1 MEKSKLLPVIA
12 AIMITSMVV
21 SMLSISTTTVSA
33 TPDVTAIIDR
43 LTVKPG
49 SYVLTI
55 TVTAGATA
63 IDNVR
68 IIVPSTFGNF
78 APTIKVP
85 KDNVVELAATDN
97 ENVVLAAGTKV
108 KLIGLATVRLY
119 KNTPLIR
126 VAGDNVYYE
135 NQAGTDSENL
145 RLVDNVTI
153 KKDAIVNATG
163 LTTNDNVL
171 LVEKRTLALDENDV
185 VTIAETVV
193 VRVSGNIVRLP
204 ENTLLKVRDDTNARN
219 LTTGDNVTTEKAA
232 TLVLNNG
239 INWVTQASA
248 SVIVLKGGLQSTLPA
263 GAWVRLW
270 VIPGETDD
278 NRVTLAAGS
287 KVSLDADTTVMLY
300 ENQQVTRVAPG
311 ATENVLLTDPAAAEN
326 QPKDWMQAVISA
338 TTVEWK
344 GIGENRIAPDASLA
358 FQFAVTVPNVSGA
371 ENILVRTTDISGVPV
386 ITKVTLTVDNTP
398 PTVTIAAS
406 PSWAKDNVAV
416 TITVTASEKLAKLDN
431 VMVAENNAPN
441 TQVIMTPT
449 TADNIVWT
457 GTYTT
462 GDNVLRDGTATIYVI
477 GAQFEDLVGNA
488 GSDTESTFTVDRM
501 KPPTPALTAL
511 TSFITENATL
521 TPAPGLQVKRAS
533 WLLEGTAQDNFLGG
547 LVTQEGM
554 TVKIRVGTTVYTPTV
569 DASGYFYQSITLAE
583 GKQEV
588 GVQYVDKAGNVGTE
602 NAENITLDTTKP
614 SVTMV
619 SPAAGAIINDN
630 KPLISLTISDA
641 TLGIDNRVAGFDATD
656 NSGYTV
662 QLRRDGDNAV
672 LATLTSIT
680 PPTSDPFTSF
690 TFENDYPTELV
701 DNRYNIYVIA
711 GDNLQ
716 SDNTYFS
723 FTIDT
728 TKPTWTQAQ
737 LLAAVTVKDPT
748 TLNVLGTTTKKT
760 SWLISGGAR
769 KAGSTIKV
777 YVGADAATAT
787 LKGTPVTASTTL
799 NANTLLYDYSLT
811 IALSEGANQSV
822 FIEEIDTASNTS
834 GLVLLGTYTVDATPP
849 VIALSAPAVDTTTD
863 AAQITVS
870 GAIADAIVTDP
881 QVLGVTIDC
890 TGASVAKTVYLDA
903 NGSFE
908 TTVPLVEGA
917 NVINVVAM
925 DGLVTP
931 TSGNQAV
938 TTRTVTRTVTPLTTY
953 AIILVVVALILAAI
967 AIFRKEMK

>member
-1 MEKSKLLPVIA
+1 MEKSKLLQVIA
-12 AIMITSMVV
+12 AIMITSMAV

-33 TPDVTAIIDR
+33 TPDVGADIDR
-43 LTVKPG
+43 PTVKPG

-55 TVTAGATA
+55 TVTAGDTA

-68 IIVPSTFGNF
+68 IIMPSGFTGF
-78 APTIKVP
+78 APTENVP

-108 KLIGLATVRLY
+108 KLIGLTTVRLY
-119 KNTPLIR
+119 ENENLIR

-135 NQAGTDSENL
+135 NAAGGFSENL
-145 RLVDNVTI
+145 RLIDNVVI
-153 KKDAIVNATG
+153 NKNAIVNATG

-204 ENTLLKVRDDTNARN
+204 ENTLLKVRDDTNAMN
-219 LTTGDNVTTEKAA
+219 LTTGDNVTTEKEK
-232 TLVLNNG
+232 TIILNNG
-239 INWVTQASA
+239 VNWITQSA
-248 SVIVLKGGLQSTLPA
+248 VQAFRYSLSDQMTLPA

-287 KVSLDADTTVMLY
+287 KVSLDTDTTVMLY

-344 GIGENRIAPDASLA
+344 GIPDNRIAAGASLL
-358 FQFAVTVPNVSGA
+358 FPFAVTVPNVSGA
-371 ENILVRTTDISGVPV
+371 QTINVRTTDIDGVPV
-386 ITKVTLTVDNTP
+386 IKPVTLTVDNTP
-398 PTVTIAAS
+398 PTVTVTAS

-431 VMVAENNAPN
+431 VMVAENNALEN

-488 GSDTESTFTVDRM
+488 GSDAESTFTVDRM

-533 WLLEGTAQDNFLGG
+533 WLIEGTAEDNYLDVIGP
-547 LVTQEGM
+547 QEGM

-569 DASGYFYQSITLAE
+569 DNVSGYFYQSIPLAE

-602 NAENITLDTTKP
+602 NAENVTLDTTKP
-614 SVTMV
+614 SVNMV

-630 KPLISLTISDA
+630 KPLIRLTISDA
-641 TLGIDNRVAGFDATD
+641 TLGVENEAFGSVIDNA
-656 NSGYTV
+656 GYTV

-701 DNRYNIYVIA
+701 DNWYNIYVIA

-716 SDNTYFS
+716 SDNTYFR
-723 FTIDT
+723 FCIDT

-748 TLNVLGTTTKKT
+748 TLSTLGATTKKT

-769 KAGSTIKV
+769 KAGSTINV

-787 LKGTPVTASTTL
+787 LKDTVTASTTL
-799 NANTLLYDYSLT
+799 NNNTGLYDYSLT

-822 FIEEIDTASNTS
+822 FIEEIDTASNSS
-834 GLVLLGTYTVDATPP
+834 GRVLLGTYTVDATPP

-863 AAQITVS
+863 AQQITVS
-870 GAIADAIVTDP
+870 GTITDAIVTDY
-881 QVLGVTIDC
+881 QTLAVTIDC
-890 TGASVAKTVYLDA
+890 TGAAVTKRVYLNA

-908 TTVPLVEGA
+908 TTVPLIEGV
-917 NVINVVAM
+917 NVINVIAA
-925 DGLVTP
+925 DGAVTA
-931 TSGNQAV
+931 TSGNQAI